1 GGDQAAG
8 VVAGGGAGRDGQRER
23 HPHGPAGLDRPG
35 RGPRDRHPGADVG
48 RLPVGG
54 EEGERAVRGVEGVRG
69 VHPEGEGAVAE
80 VGDDHLVA
88 HPLPWGE
95 RVDEVVAPGLALH
108 AGGLHRPGEAAA
120 GRGRGGHGGRGGRR
134 GVRGGGGRGRR
145 DDQRRGQRRREGPA
159 TGGFH
164 RLGSAY
170 SLSGRGG
177 DAWTIP
183 TPPSFSVLGEALLS
197 RRGSG

>member
-1 GGDQAAG
+1 
-8 VVAGGGAGRDGQRER
+8 
-23 HPHGPAGLDRPG
+23 
-35 RGPRDRHPGADVG
+35 VG

-54 EEGERAVRGVEGVRG
+54 EEGERAVRRVEGVRG

-88 HPLPWGE
+88 HPLPRGE

-108 AGGLHRPGEAAA
+108 AGGFHRPGEAAA
-120 GRGRGGHGGRGGRR
+120 GRGRGGHGGQGRRCGEGRRRGRGGRR

-145 DDQRRGQRRREGPA
+145 DDQRRDQRRREGPA

-170 SLSGRGG
+170 SLSRRGG

-183 TPPSFSVLGEALLS
+183 TPPSFSVPGRS
-197 RRGSG
+197 SVI